1 VFLTDQSVAAPAR
14 RPRTIIKTPAPP
26 FQARHYDPNRNR
38 GWRRPGSGPG
48 LTSRPDS
55 HWLSVHNPVADT
67 VFQGLATICGKNANG
82 CFRKP
87 STSGTP
93 MLPARFW
100 NNALGGVAPLLALTI
115 LPLAVRRPHRG
126 RLQPRQCRPH
136 RLRERARFG
145 CALLQ
150 NAAQSDGDSE
160 VAILPLMSAPARR
173 QLWLIPLPGEQV
185 LSAHVPR
192 TRWSRPST
200 RSEPKSPSSGSRS
213 DPGSARGSSGSWQ
226 STTTKRGFP
235 GPRQPLINDAIKN
248 YSAFAAF
255 KAEGINQPSL

>member
-1 VFLTDQSVAAPAR
+1 MPVVVSGSPR
-14 RPRTIIKTPAPP
+14 RAEPP
-26 FQARHYDPNRNR
+26 CC
-38 GWRRPGSGPG
+38 RPGFGTMRSAASPRCWR
-48 LTSRPDS
+48 S
-55 HWLSVHNPVADT
+55 
-67 VFQGLATICGKNANG
+67 
-82 CFRKP
+82 P
-87 STSGTP
+87 SS
-93 MLPARFW
+93 
-100 NNALGGVAPLLALTI
+100 
-115 LPLAVRRPHRG
+115 PLAVRRPHRG

-136 RLRERARFG
+136 RLRERTRFG

-213 DPGSARGSSGSWQ
+213 DRGSARGSSGSWQ